1 MAPPSSA
8 AARRVP
14 SSRTAHESAR
24 RSSPLLRVVPG
35 RRGGARRNR
44 ILTVVA
50 ASMVVLS
57 LLVVVLGQAMLANGQ
72 VRLTVAE
79 QNLAL
84 AQGLHRQ
91 AELQVASLET
101 PSRVISVALGSLH
114 LVHPAGVT
122 QLPYV
127 ALTKPIPTPTITAGT
142 AHSHHSS
149 GFGSMSVTTRHAA
162 QRARAV
168 APRPA
173 SAQSRVTKL
182 PPRPGQSHQRSRP
195 AATTPPRRPQRPSP
209 HPRRPRTRPV
219 RSRSKSW
226 ASATFQRRIRVV
238 RLLLVVC
245 ALAVVARLIDIQ
257 VVHAGAYQ
265 TAASHESTTT
275 VSIPALRGGIYDRAG
290 AALALSQPTDDVIAD
305 DFQVTHPL
313 ALRARR
319 CRRCWG
325 FRWPR

>member
-84 AQGLHRQ
+84 AQGQHRQ

-127 ALTKPIPTPTITAGT
+127 ALTKPIPAPTITA
-142 AHSHHSS
+142 
-149 GFGSMSVTTRHAA
+149 
-162 QRARAV
+162 
-168 APRPA
+168 APP
-173 SAQSRVTKL
+173 T
-182 PPRPGQSHQRSRP
+182 P
-195 AATTPPRRPQRPSP
+195 TTPP
-209 HPRRPRTRPV
+209 
-219 RSRSKSW
+219 
-226 ASATFQRRIRVV
+226 ASGQ
-238 RLLLVVC
+238 
-245 ALAVVARLIDIQ
+245 
-257 VVHAGAYQ
+257 
-265 TAASHESTTT
+265 
-275 VSIPALRGGIYDRAG
+275 
-290 AALALSQPTDDVIAD
+290 
-305 DFQVTHPL
+305 
-313 ALRARR
+313 
-319 CRRCWG
+319 
-325 FRWPR
+325 

>member
-14 SSRTAHESAR
+14 SSRTAPESAR

-122 QLPYV
+122 QRPYV
-127 ALTKPIPTPTITAGT
+127 ALTKPIATPTITAAPPT
-142 AHSHHSS
+142 PTTLPVS
-149 GFGSMSVTTRHAA
+149 G
-162 QRARAV
+162 Q
-168 APRPA
+168 
-173 SAQSRVTKL
+173 
-182 PPRPGQSHQRSRP
+182 
-195 AATTPPRRPQRPSP
+195 
-209 HPRRPRTRPV
+209 
-219 RSRSKSW
+219 
-226 ASATFQRRIRVV
+226 
-238 RLLLVVC
+238 
-245 ALAVVARLIDIQ
+245 
-257 VVHAGAYQ
+257 
-265 TAASHESTTT
+265 
-275 VSIPALRGGIYDRAG
+275 
-290 AALALSQPTDDVIAD
+290 
-305 DFQVTHPL
+305 
-313 ALRARR
+313 
-319 CRRCWG
+319 
-325 FRWPR
+325 